1 MQTESGVDVLVVARA
16 DVQSLVPALVNAM
29 QRHGVAHPSIRIRPV
44 ETLGRNQ
51 ASGKLKRF
59 LPLPSR

>member
-1 MQTESGVDVLVVARA
+1 MVQTERGADMLVVTKN
-16 DVQSLVPALVNAM
+16 DVQSLVPDLMSV
-29 QRHGVAHPSIRIRPV
+29 RISAV

-59 LPLPSR
+59 VPLPPR